1 MPTTAALTSETCTC
15 YLDDDR
21 FPCAAAQ
28 HEDLE
33 AALVRVKVEAEYRGR
48 QRARASAAP
57 NEERDCEWPGEMHDD
72 DLDAAAQQLGR
83 PLSGPETDA
92 YYKAFRAAYT
102 VRMRVD
108 LC

>member
-33 AALVRVKVEAEYRGR
+33 ASLAEVQREAEYRGKA
-48 QRARASAAP
+48 RARSAEAP
-57 NEERDCEWPGEMHDD
+57 NSDADCEWPGDMDDD
-72 DLDAAAQQLGR
+72 DLDAAAQQIGR

-92 YYKAFRAAYT
+92 FCKAFRVAYAA
-102 VRMRVD
+102 RMRVD